1 VLDGF
6 VVGCTLGCDLAL
18 PPARKRKLRQA
29 TQQPQAAL
37 SLGLPFC
44 DNTLLRQLH
53 DIHRNPPRLI
63 FGEQLCCREVET
75 SIHRTDDQIVWF
87 VTTLLQRYGAFLPKM
102 HAA

>member
-1 VLDGF
+1 
-6 VVGCTLGCDLAL
+6 
-18 PPARKRKLRQA
+18 
-29 TQQPQAAL
+29 L

-53 DIHRNPPRLI
+53 NIHRNPPRLI
-63 FGEQLCCREVET
+63 FGEQLCCREVEK
-75 SIHRTDDQIVWF
+75 SIYRTDDQIVWF